1 MWLTP
6 SCFLSSIF
14 PYRRCFHPPPPGQI
28 TDMKLVFI
36 PISILGGLLAGA
48 IGQKAFD
55 AIWGKVDD
63 REPPQPEHR
72 EISIAKLAI
81 ALVIEG
87 AIFRLVKGLFDH
99 AARRGFAR
107 MTGEWPGE
115 EEPERA

>member
-1 MWLTP
+1 
-6 SCFLSSIF
+6 
-14 PYRRCFHPPPPGQI
+14 
-28 TDMKLVFI
+28 MKLVFI
-36 PISILGGLLAGA
+36 PVSVLGALVAGFL
-48 IGQKAFD
+48 GQKVFD

-72 EISIAKLAI
+72 EVSLAKLAI

-107 MTGEWPGE
+107 MTGAWPGE
-115 EEPERA
+115 EQPDRA